1 MGNRDDVRENR
12 IYITFFQTMLPVV
25 VGVDGVAVLFAPLP
39 DGQTAFGLFFAK
51 DSPLVEFG
59 LL

>member
-1 MGNRDDVRENR
+1 MSPQVEAK
-12 IYITFFQTMLPVV
+12 TVFPVV
-25 VGVDGVAVLFAPLP
+25 VGVNGIAVLLTPLS

-51 DSPLVEFG
+51 DSPLVKFG

>member
-1 MGNRDDVRENR
+1 
-12 IYITFFQTMLPVV
+12 MLPVV